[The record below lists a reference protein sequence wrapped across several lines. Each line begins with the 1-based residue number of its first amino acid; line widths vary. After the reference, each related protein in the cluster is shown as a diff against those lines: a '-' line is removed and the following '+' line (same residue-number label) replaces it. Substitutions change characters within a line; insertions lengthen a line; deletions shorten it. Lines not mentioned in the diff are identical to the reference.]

1 MVAVVVDMV
10 VAVWWRVAECGVEA
24 LATRDLEAQVAAAA
38 ALAAKQKQ
46 AAVGGG
52 GQVWRGRRRR
62 GQRSKLKLV
71 KLISH
76 LLK

>member
-1 MVAVVVDMV
+1 MV

-24 LATRDLEAQVAAAA
+24 LATRDLEAQVVAAAA

-46 AAVGGG
+46 VAAGGG

-62 GQRSKLKLV
+62 GQRSKLKLI
-71 KLISH
+71 KLILH